1 LTFFCV
7 YKRMETCKAQKN
19 QHNDEPVA
27 DEIQA
32 EEQQK
37 AENQADILYN
47 KDGKDASDGLS
58 NSTETQ
64 GDSTGTPGE
73 STGAQEEPS
82 HGEGSDGPG
91 SYSSS
96 DADSQELD
104 WEDINRKLEP
114 QALMQPKN
122 LFHDEYSSSDQC
134 IVDNMNLDKEE
145 FNDWIHHLV
154 LRAQRR
160 SQMERGTE
168 FGKRSWGTRER
179 NMYRN
184 LSTLSMPKIRGA
196 LNDHLPPNVMIK
208 KRKFRLLLNPV
219 VRAQLEREFPQ
230 HYQSLELKIE
240 AKFSSLGI
248 PVEVEAYNRLDKHKT
263 SDKTF
268 TVIFNSARAAK
279 CCLNLIKYYQLDFKM
294 REARPSP
301 NYHVKF
307 VVLRQVSLY
316 GGKCFGQRIR
326 VLQRRDIVTANQE
339 RGNKLRIV
347 KLLAHGSNENADV
360 HGWVLHQT
368 KEEELLRRCG
378 EVAGEVVTPRHLRK
392 RIPKAAGVSPYRV
405 LSTVEVLSNGNTIAW
420 LEPGTVVWVDQQ
432 KGATFRIMRMNQRS
446 NLEVWGWV
454 LAFRNGKKLLEP
466 VPRVSSNHAERPLNY
481 PSYNEIEFYNYDP
494 HWLRHGDAMA
504 GGVNGSGWIGEGSA
518 MNQTPTTSWS
528 GRLMTPMKYRNQAVD
543 CSMYHGHQVPRWMG
557 EHARHQGE
565 FRYPFNSAATMEN
578 QFGDF
583 CDKTY

>member
-1 LTFFCV
+1 
-7 YKRMETCKAQKN
+7 MEACKSQKN
-19 QHNDEPVA
+19 EHKDKPVA
-27 DEIQA
+27 EEIQA
-32 EEQQK
+32 QEQQK
-37 AENQADILYN
+37 ADTQADILYS
-47 KDGKDASDGLS
+47 KDGKDAIDGLS
-58 NSTETQ
+58 NSTGTQ
-64 GDSTGTPGE
+64 GDSTETRGD
-73 STGAQEEPS
+73 STGNQEERI

-114 QALMQPKN
+114 QAFMQQKN
-122 LFHDEYSSSDQC
+122 FYDEYSSSDQC
-134 IVDNMNLDKEE
+134 MVDKMKLDREGI
-145 FNDWIHHLV
+145 NDLIHHLV

-160 SQMERGTE
+160 AQMERATE
-168 FGKRSWGTRER
+168 FEKRSYGTRER

-184 LSTLSMPKIRGA
+184 LSTSRMPQIRST
-196 LNDHLPPNVMIK
+196 LTDHMPPSITVK

-219 VRAQLEREFPQ
+219 ARAQLEREFPH
-230 HYQSLELKIE
+230 HYQSLELKIQ

-279 CCLNLIKYYQLDFKM
+279 CSLNLIKYYQLDFKM

-347 KLLAHGSNENADV
+347 KLLAYGSDEIADV

-378 EVAGEVVTPRHLRK
+378 EVAGEVVKPRHLRK
-392 RIPKAAGVSPYRV
+392 RVPKATGVSPYRV
-405 LSTVEVLSNGNTIAW
+405 LSTVEVLNNGNTIAW
-420 LEPGTVVWVDQQ
+420 LEPGMVVWADQQ
-432 KGATFRIMRMNQRS
+432 KGATLRIMRMNQRS

-454 LAFRNGKKLLEP
+454 LAFHNGKKLLEP
-466 VPRVSSNHAERPLNY
+466 VPRVNSNDADHVLNY
-481 PSYNEIEFYNYDP
+481 PSYNDIEFYNNDP
-494 HWLRHGDAMA
+494 HWLRQGGAMA

-518 MNQTPTTSWS
+518 MSLTPTTPSS
-528 GRLMTPMKYRNQAVD
+528 GRLMTSKKYRNRPVD
-543 CSMYHGHQVPRWMG
+543 VSMYHGHQAPWWMG

-565 FRYPFNSAATMEN
+565 FRFPFNSATTMEN
-578 QFGDF
+578 QLRDF
-583 CDKTY
+583 CNQTY